1 MGTKI
6 KVILYLLIVLGV
18 GCLMVKLN
26 MQKKDIENLTLKL
39 TVCENNLEKANGLAT
54 SVNETNKT
62 NNATTVK
69 YNSMKKKE
77 QVNEKDNDFNDL
89 HNLDVL
95 LEQKSIIE

>member
-26 MQKKDIENLTLKL
+26 MQKKDIENLTLRL

>member
-1 MGTKI
+1 MSTKI
-6 KVILYLLIVLGV
+6 KVILCLLIVLGF

-39 TVCENNLEKANGLAT
+39 TVCENNLEKANGLAI

>member
-39 TVCENNLEKANGLAT
+39 TVCENNLEKANIKAG
-54 SVNETNKT
+54 NEELLKT
-62 NNATTVK
+62 ILDLVK
-69 YNSMKKKE
+69 
-77 QVNEKDNDFNDL
+77 Q
-89 HNLDVL
+89 
-95 LEQKSIIE
+95 